1 MPAPT
6 SRFSP
11 SSLCLCA
18 SVVDSGPSA
27 GLAACHDCRYDVE
40 MKGRIELELHEPNQ
54 LFNSMDPSPFVDR
67 DLDGDA
73 EEFILN
79 WAQEY
84 SHREQLS
91 LTIHLEHMPA
101 EDPTAWMAEAVHNF
115 FSYRAN
121 LNRLAFRRLMDDG
134 QTSLLVGLAFLT
146 GCLAIRN
153 LVLGRTAGAWAGL
166 LRESLTI
173 VGWVAMWRPVQI
185 YLHEWWP
192 LWRRGR
198 TLNKLSAMPVEV
210 VQKTPRPGL
219 AVHGELPK

>member
-1 MPAPT
+1 
-6 SRFSP
+6 
-11 SSLCLCA
+11 
-18 SVVDSGPSA
+18 
-27 GLAACHDCRYDVE
+27 
-40 MKGRIELELHEPNQ
+40 MKGKIELELHEANQ
-54 LFNSMDPSPFVDR
+54 LFNSMDPSPFVDK

-84 SHREQLS
+84 SHREPLS

-101 EDPTAWMAEAVHNF
+101 EDPTALMSEAVHNF
-115 FSYRAN
+115 FAYRAN

-134 QTSLLVGLAFLT
+134 QTSLLVGLAFLA

-153 LVLGRTAGAWAGL
+153 LLLAKTAGAWAGL
-166 LRESLTI
+166 LREILT
-173 VGWVAMWRPVQI
+173 VAGWVAMWRPVQI

-198 TLNKLSAMPVEV
+198 TLSKLSRMPVEV
-210 VQKTPRPGL
+210 IQKIPDHGPTGKAPAHPESRYGEPRKHEAG
-219 AVHGELPK
+219 

>member
-1 MPAPT
+1 
-6 SRFSP
+6 
-11 SSLCLCA
+11 
-18 SVVDSGPSA
+18 
-27 GLAACHDCRYDVE
+27 

-153 LVLGRTAGAWAGL
+153 LVLGHTAGAWAGL

-210 VQKTPRPGL
+210 VQKSPRPGH
-219 AVHGELPK
+219 AVLGELSK

>member
-1 MPAPT
+1 
-6 SRFSP
+6 
-11 SSLCLCA
+11 
-18 SVVDSGPSA
+18 
-27 GLAACHDCRYDVE
+27 
-40 MKGRIELELHEPNQ
+40 MKGRIELELHEANQ

-84 SHREQLS
+84 SHREPLS

-115 FSYRAN
+115 FAYRAN

-134 QTSLLVGLAFLT
+134 RTSLMVGLAFLA
-146 GCLAIRN
+146 GCVAVRS

-166 LRESLTI
+166 LREILTV

-198 TLNKLSAMPVEV
+198 VLFKLSTMPVEV

-219 AVHGELPK
+219 ALRAGAPK